1 MRNSLWAKATQQIEL
16 GNLKMPNANH
26 AKPNTI
32 HTNSNDPSEF
42 RFPSGYSLGQ
52 WKLVS
57 PIARGTHSEVYRA
70 SPIDRGESSTAD
82 YAVKVARPDV
92 QPERTRLLLAR
103 QIVAARALSAPEI
116 IPVLAAD
123 LAHESPH
130 IVMPFISGH
139 NLSSWHEANRSQPLP
154 VILWLARQI
163 AQGLQSMHQ
172 NGWVHSDLQPAN
184 ILINESGHLFLTDL
198 AFAQAIHEI
207 DADFGTGNSYY
218 AAPERWLATPE
229 LSPASDIYSFGI
241 IFFELLAGQL
251 PFGCGTSSQYLPE
264 NMQLSGRCLRTNMP
278 QIPMAIERV
287 IARLLSRQP
296 SRRPTADELV
306 PVLMAL
312 EIETFGR
319 HIQPVQRHGIAA

>member
-1 MRNSLWAKATQQIEL
+1 MQYS
-16 GNLKMPNANH
+16 NH

-32 HTNSNDPSEF
+32 HANRSAQSEF
-42 RFPSGYSLGQ
+42 CFPPGYSLGQ
-52 WKLVS
+52 WNLVS
-57 PIARGTHSEVYRA
+57 PIARGSHSEVYRA
-70 SPIDRGESSTAD
+70 SPIDRGEASTAD
-82 YAVKVARPDV
+82 YAVKVARQDV

-123 LAHESPH
+123 LDHEFPH
-130 IVMPFISGH
+130 IVMPFISGL
-139 NLSSWHEANRSQPLP
+139 NLSRWHEANRSQPLP

-163 AQGLQSMHQ
+163 AQGLQFMHQ

-207 DADFGTGNSYY
+207 DADFGTGNRFY
-218 AAPERWLATPE
+218 AAPERWQATPE

-251 PFGCGTSSQYLPE
+251 PVGCGTISQYLPQ
-264 NMQLSGRCLRTNMP
+264 NMQLSGQCLRTNISQLP
-278 QIPMAIERV
+278 TAIERV
-287 IARLLSRQP
+287 IARLLSRQS

-319 HIQPVQRHGIAA
+319 HIQPVQRHSIAA

>member
-1 MRNSLWAKATQQIEL
+1 MQDS
-16 GNLKMPNANH
+16 NH
-26 AKPNTI
+26 ARTNTI
-32 HTNSNDPSEF
+32 HTNRHAQSDF

-92 QPERTRLLLAR
+92 RPEQTRLLLAR
-103 QIVAARALSAPEI
+103 QIVAASALSAPEI

-123 LAHESPH
+123 LDHEFPH

-139 NLSSWHEANRSQPLP
+139 NLTSWYQDNRSQPLP

-184 ILINESGHLFLTDL
+184 VLINESGHLFLTDL
-198 AFAQAIHEI
+198 AFAQAIHQI
-207 DADFGTGNSYY
+207 DADFGVGNCFY
-218 AAPERWLATPE
+218 AAPERWQTVPE

-251 PFGCGTSSQYLPE
+251 PVGCGTSSQYLPE
-264 NMQLSGRCLRTNMP
+264 NMQLSGQRLRSNMP
-278 QIPMAIERV
+278 QIPSAIERV
-287 IARLLSRQP
+287 IARLLSRQA

-319 HIQPVQRHGIAA
+319 HIQPLQRHGIAA